1 MTLRPFIATPL
12 SALLLVGCTGG
23 PPAAFDFWAGDETPE
38 ARAERCDD
46 SVAAEEGVK
55 LQLIRQ
61 LMEGGK
67 LHAALAN
74 LDATDRSSPEA
85 IYLRAELLR
94 QTGRPGE
101 AEPLYQSLLEGCRA
115 GRGHHGLG
123 LIAGRARRM
132 DEAVKQLEEA
142 RRLLPT
148 DAHIRNDLGYAFL
161 LKGDD
166 DRARHEFVTA
176 LELEPNHRMSAAN
189 LVLLMLAR
197 GEDKSAEALARQT
210 EIGDAELTAL
220 RAQAREIPSAGGG
233 AARIP
238 PAASSEG
245 ERKAVTPT
253 TPAARPATTSR
264 TKPARRQQA
273 SRRATKRG
281 RVAEGKRGKR
291 RASPAVDKGS
301 RRARHDQV

>member
-1 MTLRPFIATPL
+1 MTLRPLIAMPL

-23 PPAAFDFWAGDETPE
+23 PPAAFDFWAGDESPE

-61 LMEGGK
+61 LMDGGK

-74 LDATDRSSPEA
+74 LDATDRSSPDA

-94 QTGRPGE
+94 QTDRPGE

-161 LKGDD
+161 LRGDD
-166 DRARHEFVTA
+166 ARARHEFVTA

-210 EIGDAELTAL
+210 EIGDAELTDL
-220 RAQAREIPSAGGG
+220 RAQAREIPPGGG

-238 PAASSEG
+238 PAASAEG
-245 ERKAVTPT
+245 ERKAVTPA

-281 RVAEGKRGKR
+281 RVAEGKREKR
-291 RASPAVDKGS
+291 HTGPAVDKDT
-301 RRARHDQV
+301 RRSRHDQV